1 MVHPAQ
7 RIIVK
12 FKPTRD
18 ATAHTLREL
27 SDQVAEMLSGTLL
40 RPPSSTGRAVFR
52 VRVSSELDR
61 LIEEIQKLPSVEYAE
76 RDVID
81 RALDK

>member
-1 MVHPAQ
+1 MAQTVQ

-12 FKPTRD
+12 FKPTPDD
-18 ATAHTLREL
+18 AAQTLREL
-27 SDQVAEMLSGTLL
+27 CDQVEKMSNGTLV

-52 VRVSSELDR
+52 VPAPADIER

-81 RALDK
+81 RL

>member
-1 MVHPAQ
+1 MVQAAQ

-18 ATAHTLREL
+18 DDAHTLAEL
-27 SDQVAEMLSGTLL
+27 CDQVAKISNGTLL
-40 RPPSSTGRAVFR
+40 RTPSSSGRAVFK
-52 VRVSSELDR
+52 VPNSSDIER
-61 LIEEIQKLPSVEYAE
+61 LIDEVQKLPSVEYAE

-81 RALDK
+81 RL